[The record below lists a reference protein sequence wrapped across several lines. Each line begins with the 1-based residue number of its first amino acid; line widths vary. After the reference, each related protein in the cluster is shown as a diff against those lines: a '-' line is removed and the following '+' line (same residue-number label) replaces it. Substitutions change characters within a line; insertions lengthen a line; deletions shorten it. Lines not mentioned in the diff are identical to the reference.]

1 MKINR
6 QKSKDI
12 SYLEE
17 RIRYLEEVER
27 FTLDAL
33 ETAASLGDFQTS
45 INKLRDPDLILRETI
60 KRIRGIIS
68 FQASAIYLVEENSS
82 DFLLTIS
89 DSARQNKFIQSEVE
103 NFIQEGVF
111 AWALREKRP
120 VIVCSSNR
128 KKKIVLHVISTSTR
142 VRGMF
147 VGILTREGEPVPDIS
162 LSLLSIIL
170 LYSAN
175 ALESFELYKTIR
187 EINTNLKRVDNYRL
201 LFEAA
206 PDGVEVLDA
215 RGNII
220 DCNETQEKLIGYTR
234 EQLTGTHTSEYFSER
249 SRISYLKNS
258 RLSDKGYQ
266 ETEFELLSATGNT
279 IPIIRKEKAII
290 DEDGNMIGAV
300 IYNQDISARRKAEEE
315 KNKLEARL
323 QRAQKMEALGT
334 LAGGV
339 AHDLNNILS
348 GLVSYPELLL
358 IQVSDDSPLRKSLE
372 TIQRSGEKASAIVQ
386 DLLTLARRGIVHTQ
400 IINLNDIV
408 RDHFRSPEHEKLNL
422 FHPHLEFKMSLDDS
436 LLNIMGSPVH
446 LSKTVMNLI
455 SNAAEATVEKG
466 IVRIITKNCY
476 IDKPILGFDTVKEGE
491 YAAIMISDTGIG
503 ISEDNV
509 ERIFEPFYSKKVMG
523 RSGTGLGMAV
533 VWGTVKDH
541 NGYID
546 VQTIEGQGTS
556 FTLYFPVTREDIV
569 RDKPKLSIDDYRGKN
584 ESVLVVDDVEEQR
597 EIAFVMLTRLGYRVN
612 VVSSGEEAVAFLKD
626 NDMDLVVLDM
636 IMDPGMDGL
645 DTYKKILEFRPD
657 QKAVITS
664 GFSETERVREA
675 QRLGAK
681 RYIKKPY
688 LLQTIG
694 IAIRNELDGK
704 AD

>member
-1 MKINR
+1 MTTNR
-6 QKSKDI
+6 QGSKNI

-17 RIRYLEEVER
+17 RVRYLEEVER

-33 ETAASLGDFQTS
+33 ETASSLGDFQTS
-45 INKLRDPDLILRETI
+45 INKLREPDLILKETV
-60 KRIRGIIS
+60 KRIRGIIP

-82 DFLLTIS
+82 DFLLAIS
-89 DSARQNKFIQSEVE
+89 DSARLNRFIQGEVE
-103 NFIQEGVF
+103 NFIQEGIF

-147 VGILTREGEPVPDIS
+147 VGVLTSDGAPVPDIS

-220 DCNETQEKLIGYTR
+220 DCNETQEKLIGYSR
-234 EQLTGTHTSEYFSER
+234 EQLTGTHTSEYFSEG
-249 SRISYLKNS
+249 SRMSYLKKS
-258 RLSDKGYQ
+258 SLSDKGYQ
-266 ETEFELLSATGNT
+266 ENELELVSATGGI
-279 IPIIRKEKAII
+279 IPVIRKEKAIT
-290 DEDGNMIGAV
+290 DEEGNMIGAV
-300 IYNQDISARRKAEEE
+300 IYNQDISARKKAEEE
-315 KNKLEARL
+315 RNKLEARL

-358 IQVSDDSPLRKSLE
+358 IQVPEDSPLRKSLE

-400 IINLNDIV
+400 IININDILQ
-408 RDHFRSPEHEKLNL
+408 DHFRSPEHEKLRL
-422 FHPHLEFKMSLDDS
+422 FHPHLEFRISMDDS

-446 LSKTVMNLI
+446 LSKTIMNLI

-466 IVRIITKNCY
+466 TIRITTKNCY

-491 YAAIMISDTGIG
+491 YAALTISDTGIG
-503 ISEDNV
+503 ISQDNV

-546 VQTIEGQGTS
+546 VHTIEGEGTT

-569 RDKPKLSIDDYRGKN
+569 RNKPKLSIEDYKGKN

-597 EIAFVMLTRLGYRVN
+597 EIAFVMLTRLGYQVS
-612 VVSSGEEAVAFLKD
+612 VASSGEEAVEYLKD
-626 NDMDLVVLDM
+626 NDTDIVVLDM

-645 DTYKKILEFRPD
+645 DTYRRILEIRPG

-664 GFSETERVREA
+664 GFSETQRVREA
-675 QRLGAK
+675 QHLGAR

-688 LLQTIG
+688 LLETIG
-694 IAIRNELDGK
+694 IAIRNELDGRTG
-704 AD
+704 

>member
-1 MKINR
+1 MTTNR
-6 QKSKDI
+6 QASKSI
-12 SYLEE
+12 AYLEE
-17 RIRYLEEVER
+17 RVRYLEEVER

-33 ETAASLGDFQTS
+33 ETASSLGDFQTS
-45 INKLRDPDLILRETI
+45 INKLREPDLILRETI
-60 KRIRGIIS
+60 KRIRGIIP
-68 FQASAIYLVEENSS
+68 FQTSAIYLVEEDSS
-82 DFLLTIS
+82 DFLLAIS
-89 DSARQNKFIQSEVE
+89 DSARQNKFIQSEVDIL
-103 NFIQEGVF
+103 IQDGVF

-120 VIVCSSNR
+120 VIVCSSSR

-147 VGILTREGEPVPDIS
+147 LGILATDGEPVPDIS
-162 LSLLSIIL
+162 LSLLSIVL

-187 EINTNLKRVDNYRL
+187 EINTNLRRVDNYRL

-234 EQLTGTHTSEYFSER
+234 EQLTGTHTSEYFSEG
-249 SRISYLKNS
+249 SRISYLKKPS
-258 RLSDKGYQ
+258 QSLKDYQ
-266 ETEFELLSATGNT
+266 ENEMELVSATGQI

-290 DEDGNMIGAV
+290 DEEGNVIGAV
-300 IYNQDISARRKAEEE
+300 VYNQDISARKKAEEE
-315 KNKLEARL
+315 RNKLEARL

-358 IQVSDDSPLRKSLE
+358 IQVSEDSPLRKSLE

-400 IINLNDIV
+400 IINLNDII
-408 RDHFRSPEHEKLNL
+408 RDHFRSPEHEKLKL
-422 FHPHLEFKMSLDDS
+422 FHPHVEFRMSLDES

-446 LSKTVMNLI
+446 LSKTIMNLI
-455 SNAAEATVEKG
+455 FNAAEATVEKG
-466 IVRIITKNCY
+466 TVRIVTRNCY
-476 IDKPILGFDTVKEGE
+476 IDKPILGFDTVKEGD
-491 YAAIMISDTGIG
+491 YASVMISDTGIG

-541 NGYID
+541 SGYID
-546 VQTIEGQGTS
+546 VQTLEGQGTT

-569 RDKPKLSIDDYRGKN
+569 KDKPKLSIDDYKGKN
-584 ESVLVVDDVEEQR
+584 ESILVVDDVEEQR
-597 EIAFVMLTRLGYRVN
+597 EIAFVMLTRLGYK
-612 VVSSGEEAVAFLKD
+612 VSVAASGEEALAFLKD
-626 NDMDLVVLDM
+626 NDADIIVLDM
-636 IMDPGMDGL
+636 IMDPGIDGL
-645 DTYKKILEFRPD
+645 ETYKRILEIHPG

-675 QRLGAK
+675 QRLGAR

-688 LLQTIG
+688 LLETIG
-694 IAIRNELDGK
+694 IAIRNELDGRV
-704 AD
+704 D